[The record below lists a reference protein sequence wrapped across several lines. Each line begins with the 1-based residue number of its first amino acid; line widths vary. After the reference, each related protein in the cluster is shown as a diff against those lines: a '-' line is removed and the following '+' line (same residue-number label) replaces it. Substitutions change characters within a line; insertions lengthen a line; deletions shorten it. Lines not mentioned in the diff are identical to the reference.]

1 MRLEQFN
8 NKQGL
13 FESLELRDPYF
24 VKWEKEIHP
33 YLIEAAMTPDQI
45 QQLFGQVE
53 KTNRTALGKGVD
65 AVGAAKD
72 KISDVWF
79 NKFGGMLQSS
89 KPVEKFDA
97 KFEEIKSKI
106 AAKYPDIAAKLAKY
120 GEFAKNSPNLH
131 KFLLAIAGSVAAALG
146 VAAAGGIAAG
156 ALAVG
161 TGTAVAVGIVN
172 IADRLLQG
180 QKASTA
186 IGRGATAGLVAG
198 ITAAGA
204 AKLADLGKDLV
215 AQIGVMKGAGEGV
228 EKLNIMRDSVGV
240 PGMPGFERGINI
252 AGKTEDIAKLRD
264 LWNQFSGL
272 ARDFTPGG
280 DTSAMYDTYKQF
292 AGLVG
297 QMKDPAYIDG
307 LQLVAAQQQ
316 QAIQWVNSAF
326 SAINGAA
333 KIAATAGASVAGQAA
348 GGAGE
353 TPAAPGAPAPTT
365 PTPTPT
371 PGAPAPTEPAPAEPE
386 ATTPKPKRQS
396 LKQKLAARQ
405 TNEYIDRDLTVRM
418 WMLNE
423 MISKPRGGVRL
434 TEAGIGQALGKGAA
448 WLANKAKGL
457 TTKTTAADL
466 TAAWQAAGSPTDSEE
481 IAKVLRDA
489 GVSDDIVGKTFTDM
503 GVPPPAPATPAT
515 DANVATP
522 GGDTTGNVAPGGDTT
537 GNVAPGGDTTGTE
550 KQGTGLI
557 KDWRQLRDAFEKFQE
572 ADGSMAP
579 QVRGVLRDILL
590 TAFATVES
598 KKYASFRR
606 LLEADLQKSKKR
618 LK

>member
-13 FESLELRDPYF
+13 FESLGLRDPYF

-120 GEFAKNSPNLH
+120 GEYAKNNPNMH

-161 TGTAVAVGIVN
+161 TGTAIAVGIVN

-240 PGMPGFERGINI
+240 AGMPGFERGIQI
-252 AGKTEDIAKLRD
+252 AGKTEDIAKLQD

-272 ARDFTPGG
+272 AQDFTQGG

-316 QAIQWVNSAF
+316 QAIEWVNSAF
-326 SAINGAA
+326 TAINGAA
-333 KIAATAGASVAGQAA
+333 KIATTAGAATVGQAA
-348 GGAGE
+348 AGAGE
-353 TPAAPGAPAPTT
+353 APATPGAPATA
-365 PTPTPT
+365 TPTPT
-371 PGAPAPTEPAPAEPE
+371 PGAPAEPAPAEPT
-386 ATTPKPKRQS
+386 APAPKRQS

-434 TEAGIGQALGKGAA
+434 TEAGIGQALGKGAS

-489 GVSDDIVGKTFTDM
+489 GVSDDIVSKTFTDM
-503 GVPPPAPATPAT
+503 GVPAPSGAAPAT

-522 GGDTTGNVAPGGDTT
+522 SGDTTGNAAPGGSTTGNVAPGGDTT
-537 GNVAPGGDTTGTE
+537 TAPAA
-550 KQGTGLI
+550 GTGLI
-557 KDWRQLRDAFEKFQE
+557 KDWKQLRDVFEKFQE
-572 ADGSMAP
+572 ADGSMVP

-598 KKYASFRR
+598 KKYAAFRK

>member
-1 MRLEQFN
+1 
-8 NKQGL
+8 
-13 FESLELRDPYF
+13 
-24 VKWEKEIHP
+24 
-33 YLIEAAMTPDQI
+33 
-45 QQLFGQVE
+45 
-53 KTNRTALGKGVD
+53 
-65 AVGAAKD
+65 
-72 KISDVWF
+72 
-79 NKFGGMLQSS
+79 
-89 KPVEKFDA
+89 
-97 KFEEIKSKI
+97 
-106 AAKYPDIAAKLAKY
+106 
-120 GEFAKNSPNLH
+120 
-131 KFLLAIAGSVAAALG
+131 
-146 VAAAGGIAAG
+146 
-156 ALAVG
+156 
-161 TGTAVAVGIVN
+161 
-172 IADRLLQG
+172 
-180 QKASTA
+180 
-186 IGRGATAGLVAG
+186 
-198 ITAAGA
+198 
-204 AKLADLGKDLV
+204 
-215 AQIGVMKGAGEGV
+215 MKGAGEGV

-240 PGMPGFERGINI
+240 AGMPGFERGIQI

-272 ARDFTPGG
+272 AQDFTQGG

-316 QAIQWVNSAF
+316 QAIEWVNSAF

-333 KIAATAGASVAGQAA
+333 KIATTAGAAAVGQAA
-348 GGAGE
+348 AGAGE
-353 TPAAPGAPAPTT
+353 APAAPGAPAPTT

-371 PGAPAPTEPAPAEPE
+371 PTPAPTAPA
-386 ATTPKPKRQS
+386 PKRQS

-423 MISKPRGGVRL
+423 MISKPRGGIRL
-434 TEAGIGQALGKGAA
+434 TEAGIGQALGKGAS

-457 TTKTTAADL
+457 TTKTTATDL

-481 IAKVLRDA
+481 VAKVLRDA
-489 GVSDDIVGKTFTDM
+489 GVSDDIVNKTFTDM
-503 GVPPPAPATPAT
+503 GVPAPTTAAAPAA

-522 GGDTTGNVAPGGDTT
+522 GGDTTGNA
-537 GNVAPGGDTTGTE
+537 APGGDTTGTAAS
-550 KQGTGLI
+550 GTGLI
-557 KDWRQLRDAFEKFQE
+557 KDWKQLRDTFEKFQE

-598 KKYASFRR
+598 KKYAAFRK
-606 LLEADLQKSKKR
+606 LLEADLHKSKKR

>member
-13 FESLELRDPYF
+13 FESLGIRDPYF

-89 KPVEKFDA
+89 KQIQDFDA

-120 GEFAKNSPNLH
+120 GEFAKSSPNLH

-146 VAAAGGIAAG
+146 VAAAGGITAG

-240 PGMPGFERGINI
+240 AGMPGFERGIQI

-264 LWNQFSGL
+264 LWDQFSGL
-272 ARDFTPGG
+272 AGDFTPGG

-316 QAIQWVNSAF
+316 QAIEWVNSAF
-326 SAINGAA
+326 TAINGAA
-333 KIAATAGASVAGQAA
+333 KIAATAGAATAGQAA

-365 PTPTPT
+365 PTP
-371 PGAPAPTEPAPAEPE
+371 GVPAPAEP
-386 ATTPKPKRQS
+386 APTTPAPKRQS

-434 TEAGIGQALGKGAA
+434 TEAGIGQALGKGAS

-481 IAKVLRDA
+481 VAKVLRDA
-489 GVSDDIVGKTFTDM
+489 GVGDDIIGKTFTDM
-503 GVPPPAPATPAT
+503 GVPAPGAPTTDPAT
-515 DANVATP
+515 DANVA
-522 GGDTTGNVAPGGDTT
+522 
-537 GNVAPGGDTTGTE
+537 APGGDTTGTAAP
-550 KQGTGLI
+550 GTGLI
-557 KDWRQLRDAFEKFQE
+557 KDWKQLRDAFEQFQE
-572 ADGSMAP
+572 ADGSMVP

-598 KKYASFRR
+598 KKYAAFRK

>member
-13 FESLELRDPYF
+13 FESLGLRDPYF

-53 KTNRTALGKGVD
+53 KTNRTALGKGMD

-72 KISDVWF
+72 KISDAWF
-79 NKFGGMLQSS
+79 NKFGGMLQNS

-146 VAAAGGIAAG
+146 VAAAGGITAG

-204 AKLADLGKDLV
+204 AKLADLGKTLA

-228 EKLNIMRDSVGV
+228 EKLSIIRDAVGT
-240 PGMPGFERGINI
+240 PGMPGFEGGIQI

-264 LWNQFSGL
+264 LWDQFGKL
-272 ARDFTPGG
+272 AWDYKPGT
-280 DTSAMYDTYKQF
+280 DPSALYGPYKEF
-292 AGLVG
+292 AGLVA

-316 QAIQWVNSAF
+316 QAIEWVNSAF
-326 SAINGAA
+326 TAINGAA
-333 KIAATAGASVAGQAA
+333 NLAATAGAATAGQAA
-348 GGAGE
+348 AGAGE
-353 TPAAPGAPAPTT
+353 APAAPGAPAPTT

-371 PGAPAPTEPAPAEPE
+371 PTPAPTAPA
-386 ATTPKPKRQS
+386 PKRQS

-423 MISKPRGGVRL
+423 MINKPRGGVRL
-434 TEAGIGQALGKGAA
+434 TEAGIGQALGKGAS

-481 IAKVLRDA
+481 VAKVLRDA
-489 GVSDDIVGKTFTDM
+489 GVGDDIIGKTFTDM
-503 GVPPPAPATPAT
+503 GVPAPGAPATDPAT
-515 DANVATP
+515 DANVA
-522 GGDTTGNVAPGGDTT
+522 
-537 GNVAPGGDTTGTE
+537 APGGDTTGTAAL
-550 KQGTGLI
+550 GTGLI
-557 KDWRQLRDAFEKFQE
+557 KDWKQLRDVFEKFQD
-572 ADGSMAP
+572 ADGSMVP

-598 KKYASFRR
+598 KKYAAFRK

>member
-13 FESLELRDPYF
+13 FESLGLRDPYF

-89 KPVEKFDA
+89 KPIEKFDA

-146 VAAAGGIAAG
+146 VAAAGGITAG

-204 AKLADLGKDLV
+204 AKLADLAKTMT

-228 EKLNIMRDSVGV
+228 EQLNIIRDAVGT
-240 PGMPGFERGINI
+240 PGMPGFENGIHI

-264 LWNQFSGL
+264 LWDQFGKL
-272 ARDFTPGG
+272 AWDYKPGT
-280 DTSAMYDTYKQF
+280 DPSALYGPYKEF
-292 AGLVG
+292 AGLVA
-297 QMKDPAYIDG
+297 QMNDPAYIDG

-326 SAINGAA
+326 TAINGAA
-333 KIAATAGASVAGQAA
+333 NLAASAGAATAGQAA

-365 PTPTPT
+365 TPTPT
-371 PGAPAPTEPAPAEPE
+371 PAPAPTAPA
-386 ATTPKPKRQS
+386 PKRQS

-434 TEAGIGQALGKGAA
+434 TEAGIGQALGKGAS

-481 IAKVLRDA
+481 VAKVLRDA
-489 GVSDDIVGKTFTDM
+489 GVGDDIIGKTFTDM
-503 GVPPPAPATPAT
+503 GVPAPGAPAT
-515 DANVATP
+515 DANVA
-522 GGDTTGNVAPGGDTT
+522 
-537 GNVAPGGDTTGTE
+537 APGGDTTGTAAP
-550 KQGTGLI
+550 GTGLI
-557 KDWRQLRDAFEKFQE
+557 KDWKQLRDAFEQFQE
-572 ADGSMAP
+572 ADGSMVP

-598 KKYASFRR
+598 KKYAAFRK
-606 LLEADLQKSKKR
+606 LLEADLHKSKKR